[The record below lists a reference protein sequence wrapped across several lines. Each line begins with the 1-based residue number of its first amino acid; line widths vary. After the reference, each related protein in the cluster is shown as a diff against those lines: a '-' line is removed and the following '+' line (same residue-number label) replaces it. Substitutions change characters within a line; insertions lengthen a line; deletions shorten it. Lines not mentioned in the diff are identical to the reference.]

1 MTSAVAAHRMANLM
15 AGTGFATIPS
25 GCEALKKRLGG
36 QPFSQTHDST
46 SPAFLILG
54 RHAMFDRFN
63 PPHPDFHLHA

>member
-1 MTSAVAAHRMANLM
+1 MTSAVAAHGMANLM
-15 AGTGFATIPS
+15 AGTGLAAIPPS
-25 GCEALKKRLGG
+25 CEALKKRLGG
-36 QPFSQTHDST
+36 QPFSQARDSI

>member
-15 AGTGFATIPS
+15 TGTGLATIPPS
-25 GCEALKKRLGG
+25 CEALKKRLGG
-36 QPFSQTHDST
+36 RPFSQPDDST